1 MRVRYFSSAAAGA
14 GFGLLFVFMS
24 GMFAETSLRWMMAL
38 LALIGGAKLGA
49 LACYLLDMA
58 VGNAPDINR
67 RYQ

>member
-1 MRVRYFSSAAAGA
+1 MPVRYFFSAAVGA
-14 GFGLLFVFMS
+14 SVGLLFVFMP
-24 GMFAETSLRWMMAL
+24 GMFAETSLRWVMAL

-67 RYQ
+67 GYQ